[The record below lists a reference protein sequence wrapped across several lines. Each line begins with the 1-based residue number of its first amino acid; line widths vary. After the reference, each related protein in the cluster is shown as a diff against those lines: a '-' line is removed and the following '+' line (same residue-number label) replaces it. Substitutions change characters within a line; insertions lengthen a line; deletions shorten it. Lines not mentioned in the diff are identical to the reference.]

1 MNVVVNVVV
10 NVVLVKYYY
19 NGEKRR
25 AGELLRSKSQ
35 KLSLDALS
43 LSSIIMSSAL
53 VKKKI
58 CLIQSA
64 HKKLPSHK
72 RKCLDTVRTFLS
84 SLSLV
89 SLSSFIKDSSAMI
102 SVFSL

>member
-43 LSSIIMSSAL
+43 LSSAL

>member
-43 LSSIIMSSAL
+43 LSSIMSSAL

-72 RKCLDTVRTFLS
+72 RKCLDTVRRTFVFPLAH
-84 SLSLV
+84 V
-89 SLSSFIKDSSAMI
+89 SLF
-102 SVFSL
+102 FY